1 MHPQPEKLKSN
12 STEFATLLRG
22 EAESLHQ
29 WLHGGDALHITREL
43 GVILIGALCYGAAM
57 GWWRSPEQ
65 ALFVAIKF
73 PLIILQSRIVV

>member
-12 STEFATLLRG
+12 STEIATLLRG

-43 GVILIGALCYGAAM
+43 GVILIGASCYGAAM

-65 ALFVAIKF
+65 GSTASRHSR
-73 PLIILQSRIVV
+73 PL